1 METQLVNRLKA
12 DTTSS
17 NLAEMVTM
25 LVLSVAVV
33 TVVSVLATVLDLSTV
48 QSIKISVAHIILI
61 GMLVERFLPFGN

>member
-1 METQLVNRLKA
+1 
-12 DTTSS
+12 
-17 NLAEMVTM
+17 MVTM

>member
-1 METQLVNRLKA
+1 MNRLKA